1 MTIQVKG
8 RKRLWLPVMIGVVAL
23 VVLCVMAWV
32 LWPRGTS
39 APSLQQ
45 TVTPPVPEPV
55 ALSAN
60 ILFLGNTFWGRYTQE
75 YAAKSPLG
83 YSYPFSRLHE
93 LGREKYD
100 AWISGLEC
108 PMKASVHMTAAQQ
121 EEQLQFNCSPD
132 FLPEAKKW
140 FTAFS
145 LANNHTDNQ
154 GADGFAETQQ
164 HLEENGIQYVGHYDP
179 AKLDDICEVIALPV
193 TVQYSDDSTKK
204 QQLPM
209 AVCAFHGVFK
219 IPTQAA
225 VAQMKQYSEVMPVIA
240 MPHMGAEYKPVPD
253 QIKMD
258 FYHSL
263 IDGGADVVVGD
274 HPHWI
279 QSTEAYKGKLIVYSM
294 GNFMFDQNWNP
305 ELMRSAAIR
314 MLMTAKGESL
324 EDWLALGETCRS
336 YHDDCLAMA
345 QQQGL
350 AKLAFVY
357 QFAALGTQTDRR
369 AITGSADA
377 SATQSILERLG
388 WEQTMSELKAPY
400 SSSY

>member
-8 RKRLWLPVMIGVVAL
+8 RRRLWVPIAIGVLVLAAACVA
-23 VVLCVMAWV
+23 AWL
-32 LWPRGTS
+32 LWPKGTG
-39 APSLQQ
+39 APSSQQ
-45 TVTPPVPEPV
+45 TTTVPMAEPV
-55 ALSAN
+55 AVSSN
-60 ILFLGNTFWGRYTQE
+60 ILFLGNSFWGRYTQE

-83 YSYPFSRLHE
+83 YAYPFSRLNE
-93 LGREKYD
+93 LDRDSYD

-108 PMKASVHMTAAQQ
+108 PMKASVHMTAAEQ
-121 EEQLQFNCSPD
+121 EKNLQFNCSPD

-154 GADGFAETQQ
+154 GADGFTETQQ

-179 AKLDDICEVIALPV
+179 DKREDICEVIALPV

-204 QQLPM
+204 QQLAV

-225 VAQMKQYSEVMPVIA
+225 VDEMKQYGEIMPVIA
-240 MPHMGAEYKPVPD
+240 MPHMGAEYKPTPD
-253 QIKMD
+253 QIKTD
-258 FYHSL
+258 FYHRL
-263 IDGGADVVVGD
+263 IDGGADVVLGD

-279 QSTEAYKGKLIVYSM
+279 QSTEAYNGKLIVYSM

-314 MLMTAKGESL
+314 TVLAAKGDSL
-324 EDWLALGETCRS
+324 KQWLALGETCQA
-336 YHDDCLAMA
+336 YHDDCLAAA
-345 QQQGL
+345 QKQHL
-350 AKLAFVY
+350 TKLTTTY
-357 QFAALGTQTDRR
+357 QFGVIGTQTDAR
-369 AITGSADA
+369 ALTGVADA
-377 SATQSILERLG
+377 GASQSILDRLQ
-388 WEQTMSELKAPY
+388 WDRTMNGLKAPY
-400 SSSY
+400 GAL

>member
-8 RKRLWLPVMIGVVAL
+8 RRRLWLPISIGVVVLA
-23 VVLCVMAWV
+23 VLCVMAWL

-39 APSLQQ
+39 APSSQQ
-45 TVTPPVPEPV
+45 TAPVPAPEPI
-55 ALSAN
+55 ALHSN
-60 ILFLGNTFWGRYTQE
+60 VLFVGNTFWGRYTQE

-83 YSYPFSRLHE
+83 HAYPFSRLNE
-93 LGREKYD
+93 LGRENYD

-121 EEQLQFNCSPD
+121 EENLQFNCSPD

-193 TVQYSDDSTKK
+193 TVRYSDNSTKK
-204 QQLPM
+204 QQLPV
-209 AVCAFHGVFK
+209 AICAFHGVFK
-219 IPTQAA
+219 IPTEAA
-225 VAQMKQYSEVMPVIA
+225 VAEMKQYSEVMPVIA

-253 QIKMD
+253 QIKTD
-258 FYHSL
+258 FYHRL
-263 IDGGADVVVGD
+263 IDEGADVVLGD

-294 GNFMFDQNWNP
+294 GNFMFDQDWNP

-314 MLMTAKGESL
+314 TVIAAKGDSL
-324 EDWLALGETCRS
+324 KDWLALGEKCQA
-336 YHDDCLAMA
+336 YHDDCLAVA
-345 QQQGL
+345 QQQHL
-350 AKLAFVY
+350 TKLTTTYRFGAI
-357 QFAALGTQTDRR
+357 GTQTDTR
-369 AITGSADA
+369 ALTGIASA
-377 SATQSILERLG
+377 SATQAILDRLR
-388 WEQTMSELKAPY
+388 WAQTMSGLSEPY
-400 SSSY
+400 GAL